1 MNSDKPAFK
10 AAFGYQDNVLALPV
24 TDLDTASDWYCKHFG
39 MTESERHAQPVPT
52 VILERDG
59 TRIGF
64 AINGGDASQ
73 DGAAIL
79 VSNIQALK
87 DELESFGVRVG
98 NWRVDER
105 DGQKLQVF
113 FVVAPDGL
121 CYYFHE
127 PIGPTQC

>member
-1 MNSDKPAFK
+1 MSNRPVFK
-10 AAFGYQDNVLALPV
+10 AVFPYQNNVLALPV
-24 TDLDTASDWYCKHFG
+24 TDLDHTSQWYSKCFG
-39 MTESERHAQPVPT
+39 MDEVERHDQPVPT
-52 VILERDG
+52 VSLERDG

-79 VSNIQALK
+79 VSNINALK
-87 DELESFGVRVG
+87 EQFESNGVKIG

-105 DGQKLQVF
+105 DGRKFQVF

-127 PIGPTQC
+127 PIDVA